1 MAGSSSP
8 TAQPLFLMIP
18 LCFHTRY
25 SNRRTSNS
33 IRFIKFCTTR
43 NHSCFKRRP
52 KGQVFTKSDLE
63 LNPSM
68 LTSIPGLI
76 GLVFLMLLAST
87 ETNGGNNKQ
96 SRVEFNDTETTLQEV
111 NNIQYFH
118 NHIYNFPILNYCTK

>member
-1 MAGSSSP
+1 M
-8 TAQPLFLMIP
+8 
-18 LCFHTRY
+18 
-25 SNRRTSNS
+25 
-33 IRFIKFCTTR
+33 
-43 NHSCFKRRP
+43 
-52 KGQVFTKSDLE
+52 E

-118 NHIYNFPILNYCTK
+118 NQIYNFELLHKIDFV